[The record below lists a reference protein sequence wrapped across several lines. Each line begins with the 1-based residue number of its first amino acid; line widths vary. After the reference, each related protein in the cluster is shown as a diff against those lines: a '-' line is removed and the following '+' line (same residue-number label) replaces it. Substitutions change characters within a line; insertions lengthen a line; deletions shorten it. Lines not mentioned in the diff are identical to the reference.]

1 MNPSKLRFSF
11 GASLQRACSFAVVDK
26 IMQIRLTGLSSVPL
40 KGGESAPKLVHLLRS
55 FKEGM
60 RKAGTRYLVFS
71 GIQEDPRDWRAWNLG
86 LFIK

>member
-26 IMQIRLTGLSSVPL
+26 IMQIRLTGLSSVHL
-40 KGGESAPKLVHLLRS
+40 KRGESAPKLVHLLRS

-60 RKAGTRYLVFS
+60 RKQVPDTWYSQAYKRIQETGGPGTWVFS
-71 GIQEDPRDWRAWNLG
+71 
-86 LFIK
+86 